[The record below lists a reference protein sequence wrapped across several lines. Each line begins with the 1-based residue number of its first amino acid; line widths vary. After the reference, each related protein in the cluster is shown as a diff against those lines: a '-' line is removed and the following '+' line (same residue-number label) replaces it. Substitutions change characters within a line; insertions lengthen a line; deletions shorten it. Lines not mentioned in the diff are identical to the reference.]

1 MKTFVVLILLFSAC
15 SVFADITIVQKVQTG
30 EMAGQPPQNITV
42 TLYIQGNRARIEG
55 IGEKANVYQIIDLN
69 QKKMWIVDNNKKTVV
84 VVSSDMMDK
93 AQQSIEK
100 MGKTTK
106 TDVQKTGKS
115 DTVNGFKCDEY
126 TINTT
131 GGILNMNSTQCVT
144 NDVKADEF
152 EPFRKYAESY
162 VKMMGNVSTPKGVPV
177 RTNAKIS
184 LMGQTF
190 ESKAEVQSISREHI
204 AESRFKIPPDYKVVG
219 MPQSGESHEESH
231 P

>member
-1 MKTFVVLILLFSAC
+1 
-15 SVFADITIVQKVQTG
+15 
-30 EMAGQPPQNITV
+30 
-42 TLYIQGNRARIEG
+42 
-55 IGEKANVYQIIDLN
+55 VYQIIDLS
-69 QKKMWIVDNNKKTVV
+69 QKKMWIVDNNKKQVAI
-84 VVSSDMMDK
+84 VSSEMMN
-93 AQQSIEK
+93 AAEQTMEK
-100 MGKTTK
+100 MGKQAK

-115 DTVNGFKCDEY
+115 DTVNGYKCDEY

-131 GGILNMNSTQCVT
+131 GGVITMDSTQCVT

-190 ESKAEVQSISREHI
+190 ESKAEVQSISRERI
-204 AESRFKIPPDYKVVG
+204 AESTFKIPPDYKIVG
-219 MPQSGESHEESH
+219 APQTNEGAQQ
-231 P
+231 

>member
-1 MKTFVVLILLFSAC
+1 MKKLFVMILLFSA
-15 SVFADITIVQKVQTG
+15 SVIFADITIVQKVQTAAI
-30 EMAGQPPQNITV
+30 MGQPPQNIMV
-42 TLYIQGNRARIEG
+42 TLYIKGNRARIEG
-55 IGEKANVYQIIDLN
+55 IGENANVYQIIDLN
-69 QKKMWIVDNNKKTVV
+69 EKKMWIVDNNKKQVAI
-84 VVSSDMMDK
+84 VSSEMMN
-93 AQQSIEK
+93 AAEQTMEK
-100 MGKTTK
+100 MGKQTK

-115 DTVNGFKCDEY
+115 DTVNGYKCDEY

-131 GGILNMNSTQCVT
+131 GGVINMNSTQCVT

-190 ESKAEVQSISREHI
+190 ESKAEVQSISRERI
-204 AESRFKIPPDYKVVG
+204 AESQFKIPPDYKVVG
-219 MPQSGESHEESH
+219 IPQSQESH